1 MISVNI
7 YFKQHNF
14 FSWFEFWFNIWT
26 TFFLLLNTKE
36 DFVQPCNESQ
46 WGLMLFS
53 SQCSSKYI
61 FFSRSYRSE
70 WERMVTCALLDS
82 WRVLRLTAESGS
94 VSLAPVVMFSSSA
107 AENKERVLC
116 KVDPDEAAM
125 EADLSNNRCFFRN
138 PLKETSRS
146 YLDVEPAP
154 VRPQTVVSHAGGVEL
169 KVIDL
174 QRLQTQRRT
183 VCRERRALTRNRS
196 SSFILMISAAQRHA
210 HNIYLFV

>member
-1 MISVNI
+1 MRANGHV
-7 YFKQHNF
+7 
-14 FSWFEFWFNIWT
+14 
-26 TFFLLLNTKE
+26 
-36 DFVQPCNESQ
+36 
-46 WGLMLFS
+46 
-53 SQCSSKYI
+53 CSSGLVT
-61 FFSRSYRSE
+61 RSE
-70 WERMVTCALLDS
+70 THGRIWVSFTRPRRHVFIERSRKQRACSVQ
-82 WRVLRLTAESGS
+82 SGS
-94 VSLAPVVMFSSSA
+94 RWGS
-107 AENKERVLC
+107 
-116 KVDPDEAAM
+116 DGT
-125 EADLSNNRCFFRN
+125 DLSNNRCFFWN

>member
-1 MISVNI
+1 MKVNR
-7 YFKQHNF
+7 
-14 FSWFEFWFNIWT
+14 
-26 TFFLLLNTKE
+26 
-36 DFVQPCNESQ
+36 
-46 WGLMLFS
+46 GLMLFS

-94 VSLAPVVMFSSSA
+94 VSLAPVMFSSSA

-125 EADLSNNRCFFRN
+125 ELIWLITDASSWN